1 MKKVLHISKY
11 YYPFIGGVE
20 EVAADITSALKLKDG
35 EYEQKIICFNEDSTT
50 DGVTTYRGQTVHDDI
65 DGVEV
70 IRCGTAVKVSSQALS
85 LTYHTELKKVMESFK
100 PDIVV
105 FHYPNPFVSQMLLK
119 YKKMDF
125 KLVVYWHL
133 DITKQKILSKFFYAQ
148 NIELLQRADKIVATS
163 PNYIKGSPFL
173 SRFKDKC
180 TVIPNCINNER
191 LKVTPEIEEL
201 SKKIRNKYKDKV
213 ICFGLGRH
221 IPYKGF
227 IKLVEAS
234 RYLDDRFAILIG
246 GQGELTGL
254 LKKEAQG
261 DSKVHFLGKISD
273 NELIACLLACDVF
286 CFPSVT
292 KNEAF
297 GIALAEGMYFGKP
310 AVTFTIPGSGVNY
323 VNVKDVTGLECPNSD
338 SKAYA
343 EALEKLADDPE
354 LREKLGSAGRER
366 VLEKFT
372 YDIFCEGLD
381 KMIESL

>member
-1 MKKVLHISKY
+1 MKRILHISKY

-20 EVAADITSALKLKDG
+20 EVAADITSALAG
-35 EYEQKIICFNEDSTT
+35 EDYEQKIICFNEDSTT
-50 DGVTTYRGQTVHDDI
+50 DGVTTRRGETVHDEVNGI
-65 DGVEV
+65 EV
-70 IRCGTAVKVSSQALS
+70 IRCGTAVKVASQALS
-85 LTYHTELKKVMESFK
+85 LTYFNELKNVMEDFR

-105 FHYPNPFVSQMLLK
+105 FHYPNPFVSSLLMM
-119 YKKMDF
+119 YKKQDF

-133 DITKQKILSKFFYAQ
+133 DITKQKILSKFFYVQ
-148 NIELLQRADKIVATS
+148 NIELLERADRIIATS

-173 SRFKDKC
+173 RRFRDKC
-180 TVIPNCINNER
+180 TVVPNCINNKR
-191 LKVTPEIEEL
+191 LQVTPEIERL
-201 SKKIRNKYKDKV
+201 SAKIRRKYKDKI

-246 GQGELTGL
+246 GKGELTGML
-254 LKKEAQG
+254 MKEAAG

-273 NELIACLLACDVF
+273 AELIACLLACDIF

-338 SKAYA
+338 SVAYA
-343 EALEKLADDPE
+343 EALTKLADDPE

-372 YDIFCEGLD
+372 YDIFREKLLD
-381 KMIESL
+381 MFNKL

>member
-1 MKKVLHISKY
+1 MKKILHISKY

-20 EVAADITSALKLKDG
+20 EVAADITAALAG
-35 EYEQKIICFNEDSTT
+35 EDFEQKIICFNEDSTT
-50 DGVTTYRGQTVHDDI
+50 DGITTHRGQTVHDDLNGI
-65 DGVEV
+65 EV
-70 IRCGTAVKVSSQALS
+70 IRCGTAVKLASQALS
-85 LTYHTELKKVMESFK
+85 VTYYGELKKVMESYR

-105 FHYPNPFVSQMLLK
+105 FHYPNPFVSELLLK
-119 YKKMDF
+119 YRRQDF

-133 DITKQKILSKFFYAQ
+133 DITKQKILGKLFYPQ
-148 NIELLQRADKIVATS
+148 NIKLLERADKIIATS

-180 TVIPNCINNER
+180 IVIPNCINNDR
-191 LKVTPEIEEL
+191 LRVTPEIEKL
-201 SKKIRNKYKDKV
+201 AAKIKRKYKDKI

-227 IKLVEAS
+227 IRLVEAS

-246 GQGELTGL
+246 GKGELTGML
-254 LKKEAQG
+254 MKEASG

-273 NELIACLLACDVF
+273 SELIACLLACDIF

-323 VNVKDVTGLECPNSD
+323 VNLKDVTGLECPNSD
-338 SKAYA
+338 SMAYA
-343 EALEKLADDPE
+343 NALEKLASDPE
-354 LREKLGSAGRER
+354 LREKLGKAGRER
-366 VLEKFT
+366 VLENFT
-372 YDIFCEGLD
+372 YDIFRENILE
-381 KMIESL
+381 MINSL

>member
-1 MKKVLHISKY
+1 MKKKVLHISKY

-20 EVAADITSALKLKDG
+20 EVAADITMALG
-35 EYEQKIICFNEDSTT
+35 NGGYEQKIICFNEDSTT
-50 DGVTTYRGQTVHDDI
+50 DGVTTHRGETVHDHIGD
-65 DGVEV
+65 VEV
-70 IRCGTAVKVSSQALS
+70 IRCGTAVKVASQALS
-85 LTYHTELKKVMESFK
+85 ATYFSELKKLMEGYK

-105 FHYPNPFVSQMLLK
+105 FHYPNPFVSELLLR
-119 YKKMDF
+119 YKKNDF

-133 DITKQKILSKFFYAQ
+133 DITKQKVLSKFFYHQ
-148 NIELLQRADKIVATS
+148 NIELLERADKIVATS

-173 SRFKDKC
+173 RRFRKKC
-180 TVIPNCINNER
+180 VVIPNCINNKR
-191 LKVTPEIEEL
+191 LTVTPEIEAL
-201 SKKIRNKYKDKV
+201 AAKIRRKYKDKI

-234 RYLDDRFAILIG
+234 RYLDDRFEILIG
-246 GQGELTGL
+246 GKGDLTGML
-254 LKKEAQG
+254 MKEASG

-273 NELIACLLACDVF
+273 SQLIACLLACDVF

-310 AVTFTIPGSGVNY
+310 AVTFTIEGSGVNY

-338 SKAYA
+338 SAAYA
-343 EALEKLADDPE
+343 GALEKLAADPE
-354 LREKLGSAGRER
+354 LRKKLGEAGRAR
-366 VLEKFT
+366 VLKKFT
-372 YDIFCEGLD
+372 YDTFRTNILELME
-381 KMIESL
+381 KL